1 MMSLSIV
8 AAKDVDHAVAL
19 LSAGPPKAVK
29 AHLAEEPEAVGDFL
43 YDFRAAFTN
52 YAYYYRFDPYRDTC
66 LEPDQVPAIK
76 AFADSVIKWLAE
88 HSAEENRVIRQY
100 GVSFK
105 KIGRFAV
112 GLGHVCD
119 TAMEHGYG
127 LVGIGD

>member
-1 MMSLSIV
+1 MALSIV
-8 AAKDVDHAVAL
+8 AAKDVDQAL
-19 LSAGPPKAVK
+19 EILSARPQKTAK
-29 AHLAEEPEAVGDFL
+29 DHLAEEPEEIGKFL

-52 YAYYYRFDPYRDTC
+52 YACYYRFDPYRDTC

-76 AFADSVIKWLAE
+76 AFSDSVIEWLAE
-88 HSAEENRVIRQY
+88 HCAEENSVIRQY

-105 KIGRFAV
+105 KIRRFAV
-112 GLGHVCD
+112 DLGHVCD